1 MADCFHDIDEVCDTP
16 GLQGYQHLLTSQR
29 SGKPSS
35 RPMFAKDR
43 VDRTLAHGYFEMLGT
58 LTKHRE
64 GMLSVDPLN
73 F

>member
-1 MADCFHDIDEVCDTP
+1 MADCFHDIDEVRDMP
-16 GLQGYQHLLTSQR
+16 RSEGYQRLLTSQR

-64 GMLSVDPLN
+64 GMLSVGPIHC
-73 F
+73 